1 MVPGPLTGAPV
12 LESSLSVPL
21 SRLAVCLLA
30 PMMQRRRD
38 GPPSPPGGRV
48 LRRPSYSVS
57 LHCEIWAKNKVLM
70 RCAAEGWLR
79 FGLRSCSY
87 QPPRKAPVASS
98 DAPPPSVSSPLT
110 SSCRFQAEKCQEP
123 KRVPFSV
130 SSGTRTAETVT
141 ADPLISVVG
150 GGGVFLPGL
159 LSIMPCF
166 RAAFPVSS
174 TEGQREQQHLDVKQV
189 RVRVQFDSAQTLRFF
204 FTINH
209 QDPLLNSAP

>member
-150 GGGVFLPGL
+150 GGGSFCRVSCQSCLVFELHFLSRPLRGSENNSTWTSNRFGL
-159 LSIMPCF
+159 GFSLTQL
-166 RAAFPVSS
+166 R
-174 TEGQREQQHLDVKQV
+174 LY
-189 RVRVQFDSAQTLRFF
+189 DSFSR
-204 FTINH
+204 
-209 QDPLLNSAP
+209 